1 MSVIESKVKSEELK
15 GDFKE
20 WLNNLKIEDLDQK
33 KPTYLNWS
41 EKLAHNEKVAGSSPV
56 VGTN

>member
-20 WLNNLKIEDLDQK
+20 WLNNLKIEDLD
-33 KPTYLNWS
+33 
-41 EKLAHNEKVAGSSPV
+41 
-56 VGTN
+56 